1 MVFPGSSDPFYSSKL
16 LNKMGHYFL
25 DTQYILVNS
34 YFNSGDTYLQI
45 FNMIFKFEPNRNYS
59 FNIKLYH

>member
-1 MVFPGSSDPFYSSKL
+1 
-16 LNKMGHYFL
+16 MGHYFL

-45 FNMIFKFEPNRNYS
+45 FIMILKFEPNKNFI
-59 FNIKLYH
+59 FNIKLDH